1 MKLIKLISQKT
12 YLIQSLTI
20 VIVMTMAAGAFA
32 DPRVHNTGNFLG
44 YEIPKLDDLTDST
57 NELLNKMPDTK
68 DLLGNSYTL
77 VPVEPQ
83 CTNADIMV
91 GVGTGLVVGTVVGI
105 VATVGMP
112 IAMPVTATTAVLT
125 GTKVTLT
132 EAIKKPEVGMILAS
146 NAILAPITGSV
157 AYTVSCAWD
166 PISNFSSSKYNQF
179 KDFTSNKFNYYWGS

>member
-1 MKLIKLISQKT
+1 MKKLLISSAIAIT
-12 YLIQSLTI
+12 VASS
-20 VIVMTMAAGAFA
+20 AFA
-32 DPRVHNTGNFLG
+32 DPRTSIPNSENFI
-44 YEIPKLDDLTDST
+44 ESIPKELPDS
-57 NELLNKMPDTK
+57 NLLNSFPDPNN
-68 DLLGNSYTL
+68 LGFDKKYAYTL

-83 CTNADIMV
+83 CTNTDILI
-91 GVGTGLVVGTVVGI
+91 GVGTGLVVGTTVGLI
-105 VATVGMP
+105 ATVGTP

-179 KDFTSNKFNYYWGS
+179 KDFASNKFNYYWGS